1 MITEKQINEVL
12 SQQLESMIGEP
23 FEITYYIKEQIVEN
37 FKKAGLVK
45 DE

>member
-1 MITEKQINEVL
+1 MVTEKQINEVL

-23 FEITYYIKEQIVEN
+23 FKITYYIKEQIIEN
-37 FKKAGLVK
+37 FRKAGLVE